1 MTGLADKF
9 AGIER
14 KIGKR
19 KATLV
24 LALLLASVLQPYSVS
39 WAAPLNKSREA
50 LEMANSLIAKN
61 SHRKALPYLDKVIE
75 LEPNSAQAYFM
86 RGHVYFSLEE
96 LDLAERD
103 LNKAISLNPRLAE
116 AYWQRARVYGEK
128 GKLDL
133 ALSESAKG
141 IELAGSKSRSFWF
154 QDRASWYAQKGDNV
168 RAIAEYSRGI
178 KADPKDLWLYFFRA
192 SVYYKTGSYS
202 KAISD
207 LNIAGKPLS
216 TVSLGRVRQ
225 LRAQCYDK
233 LGQHDLAAKDRKAA
247 DSEAR
252 KQMADF

>member
-1 MTGLADKF
+1 MSP
-9 AGIER
+9 I
-14 KIGKR
+14 
-19 KATLV
+19 LV
-24 LALLLASVLQPYSVS
+24 LVSAVKKASITLAVFFVLSCSIS
-39 WAAPLNKSREA
+39 WAAPLSRSSES
-50 LEMANSLIAKN
+50 LKMANSLIAKN
-61 SHRKALPYLDKVIE
+61 SHRKALPYLDRAIE
-75 LEPNSAQAYFM
+75 LDPKSAEAYYL

-103 LNKAISLNPRLAE
+103 LNKAISLNPRLAI

-141 IELAGSKSRSFWF
+141 IELAGNKCQSHWYR
-154 QDRASWYAQKGDNV
+154 DRATWYTQKGDNV
-168 RAIAEYSRGI
+168 RALEEYNRTI
-178 KADPKDLWLYFFRA
+178 QANPDDLWPYFFRA
-192 SVYYKTGSYS
+192 SVYYKTGCYS

-207 LNIAGKPLS
+207 LNIAGKPQS
-216 TVSLGRVRQ
+216 EVSLGRVRH

-233 LGQHDLAAKDRKAA
+233 LGQHDLAAKHRKAA

>member
-1 MTGLADKF
+1 MLGQMAKYTARIKT
-9 AGIER
+9 I
-14 KIGKR
+14 
-19 KATLV
+19 LV
-24 LALLLASVLQPYSVS
+24 FALLAVLSCSIS
-39 WAAPLNKSREA
+39 WAAPLSTAGEA
-50 LEMANSLIAKN
+50 MRIANGFIAKN
-61 SHRKALPYLDKVIE
+61 NHRKALPYLDRAIA
-75 LEPNSAQAYFM
+75 LDPMSAVAYFM

-133 ALSESAKG
+133 ALSESAKAV
-141 IELAGSKSRSFWF
+141 ELAGSASQSFWY

-168 RAIAEYSRGI
+168 RAIAEYSNGI
-178 KADPKDLWLYFFRA
+178 KVNPKDFWLYFFRA
-192 SVYYKTGSYS
+192 AAYYKIGSYS
-202 KAISD
+202 KAIAD
-207 LNIAGKPLS
+207 LNIAGKPPS

-247 DSEAR
+247 DSEAL
-252 KQMADF
+252 KQIADF